1 MLFRK
6 KGTSSSVLAVAL
18 LVAIL
23 ASVNSITNY
32 INLQAEWLSGFAS
45 IGDAYMILSKNST
58 SITDSEVDAKLAN
71 LLSDVT
77 DVEYVLPQKLFV
89 ANLVT
94 KSGNHTTLIRGV
106 ENVQAFFDVR
116 KAYIEGAV
124 VGPNETQANVGEI
137 LARLAS
143 IDMEDVVSVVVDNI
157 SLNLKVVGIA
167 KTLTQSDSEV
177 IIPMKIAVHL
187 FGKGDKVSL
196 IEFAPKHSNKE
207 NEIISQIIELMPLN
221 VKVVKVQQL
230 KTFIQNINHQTAFF
244 LDVWASV
251 VYAVVVAASYVV
263 AISLISQAN
272 YDLAT
277 LRALGAKRKLTFK
290 LVLTYTI
297 AVALLGFTVG
307 LAIGIAGTQIASTAV
322 RWMLPEVEITP
333 FLEVGQ
339 ALQIFMLTLASSAL
353 GCIYPALKSTHRTYM
368 EQFQ

>member
-71 LLSDVT
+71 LLSNLT
-77 DVEYVLPQKLFV
+77 DVEYVLPQKLLV

-94 KSGNHTTLIRGV
+94 KSGNHTTLIREV
-106 ENVQAFFDVR
+106 ENVQVFFDVR

-124 VGPNETQANVGEI
+124 ASPNETQANVGEI

-143 IDMEDVVSVVVDNI
+143 IDMEDIVSVVVDNI
-157 SLNLKVVGIA
+157 SLDLKVVGIA

-177 IIPMKIAVHL
+177 IIPMKIAVRL
-187 FGKGDKVSL
+187 FGKDDKVSL

-207 NEIISQIIELMPLN
+207 NEIISQIVKLLPAN
-221 VKVVKVQQL
+221 VKIVKIQQL

-251 VYAVVVAASYVV
+251 VYAVVVATSYVV
-263 AISLISQAN
+263 AIRLISQAN

-277 LRALGAKRKLTFK
+277 LRALGAKRKLTFE

-297 AVALLGFTVG
+297 GVTLLGLVVG